1 MVPNIGCYLLYHR
14 LTSDLSGKNRDIVSY
29 RVVEKEQTKSAFQLK
44 LQDYVQLVKLR
55 LALTVVFS
63 SVMAY
68 LIGLSGSIEWQS
80 LLILAAGGFLVTG
93 AANTLNQVLER
104 DYDALMTRTAERP
117 LAAGRM
123 SVSEAVLA
131 AGLMSLAGITLLAF
145 FNPWTAFLGTLAL
158 VLYAFVYTPV
168 KRISP
173 VAVTVGA
180 LPGAL
185 PTLIGV
191 VAAQGSIT
199 SLGLS
204 LFFIQFLWQ
213 FPHFWSIGWLG
224 FGDYKKAGYRL
235 MPTRNGQP
243 DPSVG
248 WQSVLYAVF
257 LVPVVMVPY
266 YVEQTGLF
274 SLITLVLLSLVYAVF
289 GWNFY
294 KQQTRKSALLLMFYS
309 IAYIPLA
316 LVVLFLDKV

>member
-1 MVPNIGCYLLYHR
+1 MSLR
-14 LTSDLSGKNRDIVSY
+14 AAER
-29 RVVEKEQTKSAFQLK
+29 EQSKSVFWLK
-44 LQDYVQLVKLR
+44 VQDYVQLVKLR

-68 LIGLSGSIEWQS
+68 LIGLNGSLAWQS
-80 LLILAAGGFLVTG
+80 LIILAAGGFLVTG

-104 DYDALMTRTAERP
+104 DYDAMMKRTADRP
-117 LAAGRM
+117 LAANRM

-131 AGLMSLAGITLLAF
+131 AGLMSLLGITLLAF

-173 VAVTVGA
+173 IAVTVGA

-191 VAAQGSIT
+191 VAAQGTIT
-199 SLGLS
+199 SLGLA
-204 LFFIQFLWQ
+204 LFFLQFLWQ

-224 FGDYKKAGYRL
+224 FEDYKNAGYRL
-235 MPTRNGQP
+235 MPMKAGKP
-243 DPSVG
+243 DPTVT
-248 WQSVLYAVF
+248 WQSILYALF
-257 LVPVVMVPY
+257 LIPVVMVPY
-266 YVEQTGLF
+266 YVGQTGLF
-274 SLITLVLLSLVYAVF
+274 SLITLVVLSLVYAVF
-289 GWNFY
+289 SWNFY
-294 KQQTRKSALLLMFYS
+294 RKQDRKAALMLMFYS
-309 IAYIPLA
+309 ISYIPLG

>member
-1 MVPNIGCYLLYHR
+1 MSFR
-14 LTSDLSGKNRDIVSY
+14 AA
-29 RVVEKEQTKSAFQLK
+29 EQEQSKSLIQLK
-44 LQDYVQLVKLR
+44 VRDYVQLVKLR

-68 LIGLSGSIEWQS
+68 LIGLRGSQEWLS
-80 LLILAAGGFLVTG
+80 LFILAAGGFLVTG

-104 DYDALMTRTAERP
+104 DYDAMMKRTADRP

-131 AGLMSLAGITLLAF
+131 AGIMSLLGITLLAF

-168 KRISP
+168 KRIAP
-173 VAVTVGA
+173 IAVTVGA

-199 SLGLS
+199 SLGLA

-224 FGDYKKAGYRL
+224 FDDYKKAGYRL
-235 MPTRNGQP
+235 MPMKNGAP
-243 DPSVG
+243 DAAVT
-248 WQSVLYAVF
+248 WQSIVYALF
-257 LVPVVMVPY
+257 LIPVVIVPY
-266 YVEQTGLF
+266 YVGHTGLI
-274 SLITLVLLSLVYAVF
+274 SMITLVVLSVIYAVF

-294 KQQTRKSALLLMFYS
+294 KKQSRKSALMLMFYS
-309 IAYIPLA
+309 ISYIPLA

>member
-1 MVPNIGCYLLYHR
+1 M
-14 LTSDLSGKNRDIVSY
+14 SF
-29 RVVEKEQTKSAFQLK
+29 RVAEKEQSKHIFWPK
-44 LQDYVQLVKLR
+44 VRDYAQLVKLR

-68 LIGLSGSIEWQS
+68 LIGVSGSIEWQS
-80 LLILAAGGFLVTG
+80 LIILAAGGFLVTG

-104 DYDALMTRTAERP
+104 DYDAMMKRTADRP
-117 LAAGRM
+117 LAVGRM

-173 VAVTVGA
+173 LAVTIGA

-199 SLGLS
+199 QLGLA

-224 FGDYKKAGYRL
+224 FEDYRKAGYRL
-235 MPTRNGQP
+235 MPMRNDQP
-243 DPSVG
+243 DASVT
-248 WQSVLYAVF
+248 WQSILYALF

-266 YVEQTGLF
+266 YVGQTGLV
-274 SLITLVLLSLVYAVF
+274 SLIILVVLSLVYAAF

-294 KQQTRKSALLLMFYS
+294 KKQTRKSALMLMFYS
-309 IAYIPLA
+309 ICFIPLG